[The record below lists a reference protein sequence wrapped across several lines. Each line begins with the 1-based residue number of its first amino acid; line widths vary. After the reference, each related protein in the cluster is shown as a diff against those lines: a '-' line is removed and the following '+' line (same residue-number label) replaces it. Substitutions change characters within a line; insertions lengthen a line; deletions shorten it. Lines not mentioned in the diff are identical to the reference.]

1 MGIIRL
7 ARFAGGLFRWA
18 VTAYVL
24 MALAMLGWTFAW
36 PEPEVRSLE
45 AADAIVCLGGGMAPN
60 GTLADAVLTR
70 VERCVQLYEAG
81 LAPVVVFSG
90 GVRRPEGPS
99 AGGQM
104 GRYAAG
110 LGLPERAV
118 IVEGLAQSTLQNALF
133 TLALAPD
140 ARRFIVVTEAFHLP
154 RAWVSFRWAAEVLGL
169 PDRRFDLAMSEDVR
183 RVPPDNVVNWRIL
196 TRESLAIWFNA
207 GRMLAYQAGSVAG
220 LPIETRTGWLR

>member
-7 ARFAGGLFRWA
+7 ARLAGRLFRGA
-18 VTAYVL
+18 LAAYVL
-24 MALAMLGWTFAW
+24 TGLAMLGWTSLW
-36 PEPEVRSLE
+36 PEPDLRNLK

-70 VERCVQLYEAG
+70 VERCVQLYQAG

-90 GVRRPEGPS
+90 GVRRLEGPS

-104 GRYAAG
+104 GRFAVS
-110 LGLPERAV
+110 LGLPEQAV
-118 IVEGLAQSTLQNALF
+118 TVEGLAQSTLQNALF

-140 ARRFIVVTEAFHLP
+140 AERFIVVTEAFHLP
-154 RAWVSFRWAAEVLGL
+154 RAWVSFRWAAKVLGL
-169 PDRRFDLAMSEDVR
+169 PNRRFDLAMSENVR
-183 RVPPDNVVNWRIL
+183 RVPPDNAVNWHIL

-207 GRMLAYQAGSVAG
+207 GRILAYQAGG
-220 LPIETRTGWLR
+220 LVGIPAKTRTNWLR

>member
-1 MGIIRL
+1 MRL
-7 ARFAGGLFRWA
+7 ARFAGWLFRWA
-18 VTAYVL
+18 LAAYLL
-24 MALAMLGWTFAW
+24 MGLALLGWTFLW
-36 PEPEVRSLE
+36 PEPDVRGLK

-90 GVRRPEGPS
+90 GTARPEGPS

-104 GRYAAG
+104 GRYAVG

-118 IVEGLAQSTLQNALF
+118 LVEGSAQSTLQNAMF
-133 TLALAPD
+133 SLALVPD
-140 ARRFIVVTEAFHLP
+140 AQRFIVVTEAFHLP
-154 RAWVSFRWAAEVLGL
+154 RAWASFRWAAAVLDL
-169 PDRRFDLAMSEDVR
+169 PDRRFELAMSEDVR
-183 RVPPDNVVNWRIL
+183 RVPPDNAVNWRIL

-207 GRMLAYQAGSVAG
+207 GRVLAYQAGGLAG
-220 LPIETRTGWLR
+220 LPAQTRTDWLR